1 MQNFL
6 TLNDLNV
13 EGKRV
18 LVRAGFDIP
27 LDEGG
32 NIVDDKRIKAV
43 ISTMEYLLEKNSKII
58 VISHNGRPKGKIIA
72 KLKMDKVAKRL
83 GELLNTEVKKLDD
96 CIGEEVKQ
104 FVGNMKP
111 KDVVVLENL
120 RFNEAEKEKDESKR
134 LEFSKQLSDLGDIY
148 VNEAFPNC
156 HRNHA
161 SMTGI
166 PKFLPSYVG
175 FAVENEIKHMNKLLN
190 PEKPFAAIIG
200 GAKADKIGVIRSLL
214 PKVDFLIL
222 GGVLADTFLKAKGT
236 DIKASKFDEE
246 SLQYA
251 GEFIGNKK
259 LMLPAD
265 AVIADKFEKDAESKE
280 VDFNEIPDGWMI
292 MDIGSKTINTYKEK
306 LKDAKTI
313 VWAGPL
319 GVFEFDKFANGTKQI
334 AEFISS
340 LNAATIIGGGDSA
353 AAVEKFGFAEKM
365 THVSTGGGASLQFI
379 EKEGRL
385 PALVALEE
393 SYKKFKLQP

>member
-353 AAVEKFGFAEKM
+353 
-365 THVSTGGGASLQFI
+365 
-379 EKEGRL
+379 
-385 PALVALEE
+385 
-393 SYKKFKLQP
+393 